1 MEEDAQTS
9 FLLDDLSNRP
19 SLSLQN
25 PLQPFN
31 IRKRTI
37 STKELFEED
46 ERYDNFTTIGI
57 QI

>member
-1 MEEDAQTS
+1 MADS

-19 SLSLQN
+19 SLSLQD

-31 IRKRTI
+31 RKRTT
-37 STKELFEED
+37 STRDLFEEN

-57 QI
+57 VD